1 LDAAN
6 DHNTSTYGMAW
17 HTSAT
22 FSPGELHDEYYMPP
36 QAAPPLISPEPQR
49 VDPGMASHIANGM
62 HNMSLDGSFSPAA
75 MSQPREPPHLSPFP
89 KLTNPP
95 PNCPP
100 SDDEL
105 EARLENARL
114 PVLNSNDPE
123 MQLAWAQ
130 DALTYC
136 GVCAD
141 EAERLAA
148 SKPQQGRP
156 ATPRV
161 EHQLKQD
168 AMNIV
173 TFLADQHHPRAEFL
187 RGMWLEW
194 GRFGQREDKKEAFRC
209 YSRAADRGYVRAEY
223 RIGMLYESY
232 NDPAKALRHY
242 HRGVDA
248 GDAASCYRLGMMT
261 LRGQHGQQQDFAR
274 GIALI
279 KQSAAGCDENAAQG
293 AYVYGMLLARQLPQI
308 DFPDKLLQY
317 DEQMARENIQKAA
330 FMKFAKA
337 QAKMGSM
344 YELGAM
350 GCEFSP
356 ALSIHYNALASKQGE
371 ADADMALSKW
381 FLVGADKIF
390 PKNEEL
396 AYVYAQRA
404 AQTGLPTAEFAMGYF
419 SEIGMYVPVNLENAR
434 DWYQKAEKH
443 GNSDATGRLE
453 GLAKKQVLSRKDH
466 ENVAISRIKSQHNS
480 MRGQRPDRFRQKQQP
495 GLDHVEEAPV
505 YGAVQPP
512 RGTTPYPENDGPPR
526 VASLDQRP
534 ASVAPYPME
543 DTPPRMGGGPAGG
556 FFNVQPEPPR
566 PATTIYPGGAG
577 LGPDRPSS
585 AFSFKTS
592 NDLRAQSTVGVP
604 QGARPF
610 PGSGPGMR
618 PQTAQP
624 YDQRHVSAPGG
635 GIHEQQRPYHPNDPR
650 TRPMSG
656 GRVASGP
663 AGMGGVGGGMQPAPL
678 RPAPGPGSLSHTPTA
693 PPPGQH
699 ALGFT
704 APVEDRPPVVDPT
717 WNAEKPSRRSRGNG
731 YGASTPFDGHPRP
744 NPGSA
749 ASSASSGTLPSSATS
764 AGSRPGSTNP
774 PGTPALGAP
783 PAGKKPPTPAPGKGP
798 KTFEEMGVPAHNQ
811 DKECVSSCMFSMW
824 VEVFLLMSVIRLLCD
839 TLERS
844 MVGMDG
850 TRELPCLSFSSVDPR
865 HSKASERLRC
875 LSSVADIGWVCIA
888 AVFSGGRDCVEPS
901 HR

>member
-1 LDAAN
+1 MSFN
-6 DHNTSTYGMAW
+6 
-17 HTSAT
+17 TSAT
-22 FSPGELHDEYYMPP
+22 FSPGELHDEYYMP
-36 QAAPPLISPEPQR
+36 QAAPPLMAPEPQR
-49 VDPGMASHIANGM
+49 VDPGMASHIADGIQ
-62 HNMSLDGSFSPAA
+62 NMSLDRSYSTA
-75 MSQPREPPHLSPFP
+75 SRIQPQEQPHLSPFP
-89 KLTNPP
+89 KLINPP

-105 EARLENARL
+105 EARLENARQ

-136 GVCAD
+136 GVASE

-148 SKPQQGRP
+148 AKPQQARP

-261 LRGQHGQQQDFAR
+261 LRGQHGQQQDYKR
-274 GIALI
+274 GLELI

-308 DFPDKLLQY
+308 EVPEHMLQY

-344 YELGAM
+344 YELGAL
-350 GCEFSP
+350 GCEFNP
-356 ALSIHYNALASKQGE
+356 ALSMHYNALASKQGE

-396 AYVYAQRA
+396 AFTYAERA
-404 AQTGLPTAEFAMGYF
+404 AQTGLPTAEFALGYF
-419 SEIGMYVPVNLENAR
+419 NEIGMYVPVNLDRAR
-434 DWYQKAEKH
+434 DWYEKAAKH
-443 GNSDATGRLE
+443 GNVDAKGRLE

-466 ENVAISRIKSQHNS
+466 EDVAISRIKSQYGS
-480 MRGQRPDRFRQKQQP
+480 QRGQRPDRFRQKQQP
-495 GLDHVEEAPV
+495 GLGNVDESSAG
-505 YGAVQPP
+505 YSAVQPP
-512 RGTTPYPENDGPPR
+512 LRGTTPYPEDNGPPR
-526 VASLDQRP
+526 IAPLDRRP
-534 ASVAPYPME
+534 ASVAPYPVE
-543 DTPPRMGGGPAGG
+543 DTPPRIGAGPAGG
-556 FFNVQPEPPR
+556 FFNVQPEISR
-566 PATTIYPGGAG
+566 PATTIYPGGG
-577 LGPDRPSS
+577 PIGPDRPSS
-585 AFSFKTS
+585 AFSFQT
-592 NDLRAQSTVGVP
+592 NLEPRAHPVIGVP

-610 PGSGPGMR
+610 PGPGPGLR

-624 YDQRHVSAPGG
+624 YDQRHVSAPGS
-635 GIHEQQRPYHPNDPR
+635 QQLPLHPNDPR
-650 TRPMSG
+650 ARPNMN
-656 GRVASGP
+656 GRIASGP
-663 AGMGGVGGGMQPAPL
+663 PGMGGVQPAPL
-678 RPAPGPGSLSHTPTA
+678 RPAPGPGSLGHNATA
-693 PPPGQH
+693 PPATQTS
-699 ALGFT
+699 ALGFV

-717 WNAEKPSRRSRGNG
+717 WNAEKPSRRSRDGRTPLPTSV
-731 YGASTPFDGHPRP
+731 ASLAPSIGSSA
-744 NPGSA
+744 GSA
-749 ASSASSGTLPSSATS
+749 GHTHVSSTSSAATS
-764 AGSRPGSTNP
+764 AGSRPGSAKP
-774 PGTPALGAP
+774 PGTPNIGAQGAA
-783 PAGKKPPTPAPGKGP
+783 PAKKPGPGKGP

-811 DKECVSSCMFSMW
+811 DKECVSCAAMKP
-824 VEVFLLMSVIRLLCD
+824 LLDSNLLANIEAQVI
-839 TLERS
+839 
-844 MVGMDG
+844 M
-850 TRELPCLSFSSVDPR
+850 
-865 HSKASERLRC
+865 
-875 LSSVADIGWVCIA
+875 
-888 AVFSGGRDCVEPS
+888 
-901 HR
+901 